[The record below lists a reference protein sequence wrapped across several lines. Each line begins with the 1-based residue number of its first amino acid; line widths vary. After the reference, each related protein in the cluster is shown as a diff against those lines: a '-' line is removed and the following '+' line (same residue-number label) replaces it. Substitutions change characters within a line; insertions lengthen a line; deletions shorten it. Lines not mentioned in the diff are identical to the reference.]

1 MKKHKR
7 DVHRRAYLKGDQAGI
22 SGRSRD
28 DGPVAEQASWRADWQ
43 AGWRDGRRDF
53 WEGKI
58 GVSGIQSN
66 PMMSY

>member
-7 DVHRRAYLKGDQAGI
+7 DVQRRAYLKGYQAGI

-28 DGPVAEQASWRADWQ
+28 ECPASLRADWLG
-43 AGWRDGRRDF
+43 GWRDGRSDF
-53 WEGKI
+53 WEGRI

-66 PMMSY
+66 PMLA

>member
-7 DVHRRAYLKGDQAGI
+7 DVHRRADLKGYQAGI

-28 DGPVAEQASWRADWQ
+28 DCPVTERADWQ
-43 AGWRDGRRDF
+43 AGWRDGRSDF

-66 PMMSY
+66 PMMSS

>member
-7 DVHRRAYLKGDQAGI
+7 DVQRRAYLKGYQAGI

-28 DGPVAEQASWRADWQ
+28 DCPASQRAEWLG
-43 AGWRDGRRDF
+43 GWRDGRGDF
-53 WEGKI
+53 WEGRI

-66 PMMSY
+66 PMLA

>member
-7 DVHRRAYLKGDQAGI
+7 DIHRRAYLKGYQAGI

-28 DGPVAEQASWRADWQ
+28 DCPVAERADWQ
-43 AGWRDGRRDF
+43 AGWRDGRNDF
-53 WEGKI
+53 WDGKI

-66 PMMSY
+66 PMMSS